1 MGAPQPMMGPDLG
14 QMVLKAAASALAGA
28 LQNLSNPAG
37 ARAVTQTYLPVPPTL
52 DPEYNV

>member
-52 DPEYNV
+52 DPEYNA